1 MAHTTI
7 AKFATTL
14 RRHPAWVLG
23 LMALLII
30 IGGYG
35 ASKSQVDNSLE
46 VWQSAD
52 AQDWLAYQQFLER
65 TDLAD
70 PLIIFIPQQVDL
82 WTMEEI
88 SAALNDLPNTNF
100 CQDVLIESKQGKR
113 SNLLSL
119 MPISEATPE
128 QLAQLLKQIPPILQK
143 HEVDTFHLGGVWYLT
158 NQLDTLSAKA
168 TTVLFPVVLLVVS
181 IVVLLLCRT
190 QALLILSCGLIP
202 AVLLVGIMGLCGL
215 KMNMVLLALPP
226 LTLILG
232 LAHAIHFSIKKWQ
245 PEDTPITLF
254 CRVAPPCSLSGV
266 TTAIGFG
273 SLLFSSYQPVRELG
287 FWGAVGTLLSL
298 TVTFILVPV
307 LLKPGKFSRKIV
319 LPATTSLFLARNK
332 RKLLIILALTLVLAM
347 TGIGRLQ
354 KGSLILDFF
363 TDDSVVRLNYQAIE
377 NGGVGLTPIEIDL
390 FHHPLSRQILDSH
403 LQDLAGQHPEISHY
417 LFTMTDQSQQVI
429 SLGAKMLVPDF
440 PDKKQLVERMTI
452 LMRTISSEA
461 TLTMADAVE
470 DFFQSRLGTSTT
482 PYVTGSVPL
491 YTRGQKKL
499 FSSMLQSFSMAFLS
513 ISLLI
518 GILFQSL
525 KMSLIAMV
533 PNLLPVV
540 FVIAIM
546 GWISIPLSVATI
558 TVASIIFGIVVDD
571 TIHFLY
577 SYQSQDKTLTPRQ
590 RLDRVFQQVGA
601 PIITTTLVT
610 GTGFLAFLASPFIP
624 LAHFGLLISLA
635 LWMALICDLCILPV
649 LLMGKDKYV

>member
-1 MAHTTI
+1 
-7 AKFATTL
+7 
-14 RRHPAWVLG
+14 
-23 LMALLII
+23 MALLLVL
-30 IGGYG
+30 GGYG

-52 AQDWLAYQQFLER
+52 SPDWLAYQQFLER
-65 TDLAD
+65 TYLAD
-70 PLIIFIPQQVDL
+70 PLIIFIPRQVDL
-82 WTMEEI
+82 LTIEEI
-88 SAALNDLPNTNF
+88 SAALNDLPHVNY
-100 CQDVLIESKQGKR
+100 CQDVLIENKQGKKG
-113 SNLLSL
+113 NLLTL
-119 MPISEATPE
+119 MPIPEATPA
-128 QLAQLLKQIPPILQK
+128 QLAELLRQTPPILQEY
-143 HEVDTFHLGGVWYLT
+143 EVHTFHLGGVWYLT
-158 NQLDTLSAKA
+158 NQLDTLSAMA
-168 TTVLFPVVLLVVS
+168 TTVLFPIVLLVVS
-181 IVVLLLCRT
+181 IAVLLLCRT

-202 AVLLVGIMGLCGL
+202 AVLLVGIIGLCGV

-245 PEDTPITLF
+245 PEDTPITVF
-254 CRVAPPCSLSGV
+254 CRVAPPCALSGV
-266 TTAIGFG
+266 TTAIGFA
-273 SLLFSSYQPVRELG
+273 SLLFSSYQPVRGLG

-298 TVTFILVPV
+298 TVTFILVP
-307 LLKPGKFSRKIV
+307 LFLKPGKFSRKIV
-319 LPATTSLFLARNK
+319 LPAGTSLFLARNR
-332 RKLLIILALTLVLAM
+332 RKIFIILALTLILAA

-377 NGGVGLTPIEIDL
+377 DAGVGLTPIEIDL
-390 FHHPLSRQILDSH
+390 FHQPLSREILDSH
-403 LQDLAGQHPEISHY
+403 LQDLASQQPEISHY
-417 LFTMTDQSQQVI
+417 LFTMTDQSQQVT

-440 PDKKQLVERMTI
+440 SDKKQLVERMTI
-452 LMRTISSEA
+452 LMQTISSEA
-461 TLTMADAVE
+461 TLTIADDIE
-470 DFFQSRLGTSTT
+470 DFFQDHLGASSP

-499 FSSMLQSFSMAFLS
+499 FSSMLQSFSVAFLS

-518 GILFQSL
+518 GILLRSL
-525 KMSLIAMV
+525 KMGLIAMV

-540 FVIAIM
+540 LVIAIM

-577 SYQSQDKTLTPRQ
+577 GYQSQDKALTPGQ

-624 LAHFGLLISLA
+624 LGHFGLLISLA
-635 LWMALICDLCILPV
+635 LWMALICDLCVLPI
-649 LLMGKDKYV
+649 LLMGKDEHV